1 MDSARDEE
9 GARAIVS
16 RATSP
21 RAGRA
26 DRSCV
31 LNMITPRR
39 TVAFPPVRP
48 PRQFRAA
55 GQFGFACVSCP
66 LARSDERESAP
77 LLAPVSPGERLVGG
91 NLRRIVPVPAI
102 VPRVGSRKI
111 DYPSDE
117 PREIKQHPVAG
128 SSNRGISSAC
138 SVVTDGQGEQLA
150 LEGEGSST

>member
-9 GARAIVS
+9 GTRAIVS

-77 LLAPVSPGERLVGG
+77 LLAPVSPGERLVGR
-91 NLRRIVPVPAI
+91 NLRRIVRFLPQCRESAAENEITPETRREQSNNDLFQDPANGGYHPPV
-102 VPRVGSRKI
+102 
-111 DYPSDE
+111 
-117 PREIKQHPVAG
+117 
-128 SSNRGISSAC
+128 
-138 SVVTDGQGEQLA
+138 L
-150 LEGEGSST
+150 LSTV